1 MSTATEAAAM
11 RDAGASIEDIMI
23 KFGWARTYAY
33 NRIAQGRGGNQKEK
47 RRAAY
52 AARNREIADAAL
64 GGESYVELSKR
75 HNMSVPSV
83 ARACHSAGVRV
94 SQVPI
99 LVGRRLSN
107 IAKAQVRAW
116 ADPENRARRIASLR
130 AAASPALRISKQ
142 RSE

>member
-75 HNMSVPSV
+75 YNMSVPSV
-83 ARACHSAGVRV
+83 ARACHRCRFWLTGVFRI
-94 SQVPI
+94 SQKHRSGHGPI
-99 LVGRRLSN
+99 LRIGPVVSPVCVQPRL
-107 IAKAQVRAW
+107 R
-116 ADPENRARRIASLR
+116 L
-130 AAASPALRISKQ
+130 
-142 RSE
+142 